1 MQREKKRGYN
11 QARVIAESLSDELR
25 IPVISN
31 AVCRVKK
38 TETQTH
44 KSRIERWKN
53 MEETFN
59 ICDPLQIVNKH
70 ILLVDDVVTTG
81 ASLEACAQTLLEIEG
96 VRVSICCLA
105 YTVSA

>member
-1 MQREKKRGYN
+1 MQFIVLKKLKRRHIK
-11 QARVIAESLSDELR
+11 AA
-25 IPVISN
+25 SN
-31 AVCRVKK
+31 AGK
-38 TETQTH
+38 TWRQPL
-44 KSRIERWKN
+44 
-53 MEETFN
+53 N

-81 ASLEACAQTLLEIEG
+81 ASLEACAQTLLEIQG